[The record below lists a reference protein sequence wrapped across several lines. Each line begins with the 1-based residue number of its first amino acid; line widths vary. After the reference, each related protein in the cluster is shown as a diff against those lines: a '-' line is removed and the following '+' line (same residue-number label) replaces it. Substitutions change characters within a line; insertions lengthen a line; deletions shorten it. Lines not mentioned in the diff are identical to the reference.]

1 MDIGDDVEDEPG
13 SGSPAD
19 AFGSDGP
26 FEPHVS
32 VPPRIAFSAALQSEG
47 FESEQAP
54 EAHLHDALEQVAD
67 LAELGDDEHVV
78 GRLVHVDD
86 AEQVRV
92 LRPARPPADALQDG
106 DLRAGGKRAA

>member
-1 MDIGDDVEDEPG
+1 MHDGRVEVVEERDRREHL
-13 SGSPAD
+13 
-19 AFGSDGP
+19 
-26 FEPHVS
+26 PHEVRG
-32 VPPRIAFSAALQSEG
+32 VDLVE
-47 FESEQAP
+47 
-54 EAHLHDALEQVAD
+54 EAHLHDALEQVAA

-78 GRLVHVDD
+78 GCLVHVDD